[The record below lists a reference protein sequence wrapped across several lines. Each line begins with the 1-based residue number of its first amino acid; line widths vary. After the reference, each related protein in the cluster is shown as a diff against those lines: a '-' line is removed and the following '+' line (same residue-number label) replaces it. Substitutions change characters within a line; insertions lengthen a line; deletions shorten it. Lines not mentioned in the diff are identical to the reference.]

1 MEAMFRIN
9 PLIDPRWPDFLERQP
24 RASVFHSPQWLG
36 ALHATY
42 GYLPLAY
49 TTSPPQ
55 VPLDNG
61 WVFCEVR
68 SWLTG
73 RRLVSLPFSDHCDPL
88 ADNPAELEDIA
99 HTLKEE
105 RERRGWDYVEF
116 RPQSL
121 LLGNL
126 PGFDLHQKFYLHKLD
141 LRPTLD
147 QIFGKLC
154 KNSIQR
160 KIQRAERDA
169 LAYEEGGS
177 ETLVDRFYTLLC
189 HTRHRHGLPPQ
200 PRKWFSNL
208 FSFFRDQ
215 AIIRLASK
223 DGKPVGATLM
233 LRFKNILAFKYS
245 CGEPEYFKHGTMQ
258 LLLWRA
264 IQDAKASGLE
274 ELDFGRSDL
283 GNDGLMLYKERWGA
297 VRSETGY
304 FRCSPLDPDP
314 ASRRFFAALRSRPA
328 IPSYVP
334 QAVLDAAGR
343 LLYRHFG

>member
-1 MEAMFRIN
+1 MEPTFRID
-9 PLIDPRWPDFLERQP
+9 PLTDSRWPGFLERQP
-24 RASVFHSPQWLG
+24 GASVFHSPEWLR

-49 TTSPPQ
+49 TTSPPHSA
-55 VPLDNG
+55 LENG

-88 ADNPAELEDIA
+88 ADDPARLEDIA
-99 HTLKEE
+99 HALKEE
-105 RERRGWDYVEF
+105 RGRQGWDYVEF

-121 LLGNL
+121 WRGNM
-126 PGFDLHQKFYLHKLD
+126 PGFDLREKFYLHKLD

-147 QIFGKLC
+147 QILRKSS

-160 KIQRAERDA
+160 KIRRAERDT
-169 LAYEEGGS
+169 LAYEEGGT
-177 ETLVDRFYTLLC
+177 ETLIDRFYTLLC
-189 HTRHRHGLPPQ
+189 HTRQRHGLPPQ
-200 PRKWFSNL
+200 PRNWFSIL
-208 FSFFRDQ
+208 FSFFRDR
-215 AIIRLASK
+215 ATIRLASK
-223 DGKPVGATLM
+223 DGTPVGATLM
-233 LRFKNILAFKYS
+233 LRFKNILVFKYA

-264 IQDAKASGLE
+264 IQDAKARGLE
-274 ELDFGRSDL
+274 ELDFGRSDF

-297 VRSETGY
+297 VRCETGY
-304 FRCSPLDPDP
+304 FRCSRLHP
-314 ASRRFFAALRSRPA
+314 ARQGFFASLRSRPVMSSY
-328 IPSYVP
+328 IP
-334 QAVLDAAGR
+334 QGVLDAAGR

>member
-1 MEAMFRIN
+1 MKAVFQID
-9 PLIDPRWPDFLERQP
+9 PLTDPRWPVLLQRQP
-24 RASVFHSPQWLG
+24 NASVFHSPEWLG

-49 TTSPPQ
+49 TTSPPHM
-55 VPLDNG
+55 PLDNG

-88 ADNPAELEDIA
+88 ADNPADLEDIA

-105 RERRGWDYVEF
+105 CERQGWDYVEF

-126 PGFDLHQKFYLHKLD
+126 PGFDLHQPFYLHKLD
-141 LRPTLD
+141 LRSTLD
-147 QIFGKLC
+147 QIFKKLC

-160 KIQRAERDA
+160 KIRRAERDA
-169 LAYEEGGS
+169 LGYEEGRT
-177 ETLVDRFYTLLC
+177 EALIDRFYALLRY
-189 HTRHRHGLPPQ
+189 TRRRHGLPPQ

-208 FSFFRDQ
+208 FSFFRDR
-215 AIIRLASK
+215 AVIRLASN
-223 DGKPVGATLM
+223 DGEPIGAILL
-233 LRFKNILAFKYS
+233 LRFKNTLVLKYS
-245 CGEPEYFKHGTMQ
+245 CGEPEHFKHGTMQ
-258 LLLWRA
+258 LILWRA

-274 ELDFGRSDL
+274 ELDFGRSDF

-297 VRSETGY
+297 LRSETGY
-304 FRCSPLDPDP
+304 FRCSRVQP
-314 ASRRFFAALRSRPA
+314 ARHQLLAALRSGTVLPR
-328 IPSYVP
+328 YVP
-334 QAVLDAAGR
+334 QGVLDAAGR

>member
-1 MEAMFRIN
+1 MKSVFQID
-9 PLIDPRWPDFLERQP
+9 PLTDPRWPVLLQRQP
-24 RASVFHSPQWLG
+24 SASVFHSPEWLG

-49 TTSPPQ
+49 TTSPPH
-55 VPLDNG
+55 VPLENG
-61 WVFCEVR
+61 WVFCEIR

-88 ADNPAELEDIA
+88 SDNPADFDDITY
-99 HTLKEE
+99 TLQEE
-105 RERRGWDYVEF
+105 CEQQHWDYVEF

-121 LLGNL
+121 RLGNL
-126 PGFDLHQKFYLHKLD
+126 PGFERHQAFYLHKLD
-141 LRPTLD
+141 LRPTVD

-160 KIQRAERDA
+160 KIRRAERDA
-169 LAYEEGGS
+169 LTYEEGRTEGRI
-177 ETLVDRFYTLLC
+177 DRFYTLLC
-189 HTRHRHGLPPQ
+189 QTRQRHHLPPQ
-200 PRKWFSNL
+200 PKKWFSNL
-208 FSFFRDQ
+208 LSFFRDR

-223 DGKPVGATLM
+223 DGKPVGAILM
-233 LRFKNILAFKYS
+233 LRFKNTLVFKYS
-245 CGEPEYFKHGTMQ
+245 CGEPEHFKHGTMQ

-283 GNDGLMLYKERWGA
+283 GNEGLMLYKERWGA
-297 VRSETGY
+297 ERCETAY
-304 FRCSPLDPDP
+304 FRFSPLHP
-314 ASRRFFAALRSRPA
+314 ARHRLLTGLRSRPA
-328 IPSYVP
+328 MPSYVP
-334 QAVLDAAGR
+334 QGLLNAAGR